1 MFWIGEYH
9 RDKNASQNAGY
20 YADSSLRNSD
30 SSCVANL
37 AKATILFHEKK
48 YADALWLYVKAL
60 RLDPKAAGASAR
72 VGIGFC
78 AYQLGD
84 KAKAVAAFERVLGL
98 NPSNVE
104 ALTAI
109 ALLKLDLTCVRP
121 DESETAISAV
131 RMFSRAAELRPT
143 YSIAINHHANHLFWK
158 WQADLEKSGTLI
170 SSSAHFCLANNPSSK
185 PLSARVNLPCML
197 SKYKLI
203 SSHNEHV
210 PEINN
215 LASRSY
221 HCTVV
226 PEIQA
231 EAYFVLGRNSHVRGD
246 MEGALPYYTQACRL
260 WPGFALAQFRLAQAS
275 STVLRLSIQ
284 AFHVGANSLGRSR
297 CRH

>member
-221 HCTVV
+221 HCDSCVLESVSTMSM
-226 PEIQA
+226 EIIYNRHCGARDSSGSLLCPRAQQPRPGGH
-231 EAYFVLGRNSHVRGD
+231 GRCIAILHTS
-246 MEGALPYYTQACRL
+246 LS
-260 WPGFALAQFRLAQAS
+260 ALAWVCSR
-275 STVLRLSIQ
+275 SIP
-284 AFHVGANSLGRSR
+284 SR
-297 CRH
+297 PG